1 MLHDALATVDRE
13 KTPQAVYN
21 SLARQFGYL
30 EKIYQQQY
38 TSILSTFQQ
47 LIITPYPTQIS
58 EERKTF
64 DMTHL
69 SRPKRNPLRVVM
81 AFLRAIRPV
90 ARVGGQLTKYGKFIK
105 TLKYTGY
112 AVSAGVFAYEMADIF
127 GAIPDQKYHELTQ
140 QIQTLYEKREED
152 LKVLDKISLV
162 TMSLNEQIRDT
173 TDEFKRLITD
183 VETITEI
190 KIRGSHLL
198 TNYLSQLTFSLMILL
213 QGKIPPFI
221 MSLETQRNWL
231 EQKISSG
238 LLLYISSI
246 SPHLVTSLKAIDET
260 NGQLVIKVTIPQP
273 ETRFQLLHY
282 VKWEP
287 KLWIK
292 SKCYSSSVPYLYL
305 AYPSSKSSDIV
316 VKNPML
322 LDPQSCMQEGFL
334 MCESDSLLK
343 QIPGLTINNMGSSH
357 QIPKFAQNKLVKNFV
372 IN

>member
-152 LKVLDKISLV
+152 LKVLDKNNILSH
-162 TMSLNEQIRDT
+162 
-173 TDEFKRLITD
+173 D
-183 VETITEI
+183 V
-190 KIRGSHLL
+190 S
-198 TNYLSQLTFSLMILL
+198 
-213 QGKIPPFI
+213 
-221 MSLETQRNWL
+221 
-231 EQKISSG
+231 
-238 LLLYISSI
+238 
-246 SPHLVTSLKAIDET
+246 
-260 NGQLVIKVTIPQP
+260 
-273 ETRFQLLHY
+273 
-282 VKWEP
+282 
-287 KLWIK
+287 
-292 SKCYSSSVPYLYL
+292 
-305 AYPSSKSSDIV
+305 
-316 VKNPML
+316 
-322 LDPQSCMQEGFL
+322 
-334 MCESDSLLK
+334 
-343 QIPGLTINNMGSSH
+343 
-357 QIPKFAQNKLVKNFV
+357 
-372 IN
+372 